1 MSLDKF
7 TIIVTNSIA
16 HINQQLPTDKQIS
29 SDLSTKITGPGS
41 DLDSL
46 SLINLVIEIEEKI
59 AASMGRRIPILDK
72 GIMSEEHG
80 NINTLGELIDW
91 IVKQP

>member
-1 MSLDKF
+1 MSIDEF
-7 TIIVTNSIA
+7 TNLVTDSIA
-16 HINQQLPTDKQIS
+16 HINQQLPTEKQIS
-29 SDLSTKITGPGS
+29 SDLSTKIIGPGS

-80 NINTLGELIDW
+80 SFNTVGELIDW
-91 IVKQP
+91 IAKQP